1 MLISIRNFNYF
12 YLYLYNYTYLYICIY
27 GEVIYIHMQI
37 HIFVAITSVLV
48 ESRPLGLSST
58 TESPERA
65 WNYEVSTVGRHHKK
79 HCVQR
84 RQVFL
89 RWQLTMTV
97 FYSAHI
103 SCLVLGVGKTS
114 FLNLCCESKDE
125 FLKCHYGRSCCTVPH
140 SVISGIHHDESDL
153 FF

>member
-1 MLISIRNFNYF
+1 
-12 YLYLYNYTYLYICIY
+12 
-27 GEVIYIHMQI
+27 MQI
-37 HIFVAITSVLV
+37 HILVAITSVLV

-84 RQVFL
+84 RRVFL

-103 SCLVLGVGKTS
+103 SCLVLVVGKTS

-125 FLKCHYGRSCCTVPH
+125 FLKCHYGRSCICSSQCNQGNP
-140 SVISGIHHDESDL
+140 S
-153 FF
+153 